1 MATLTIRTQDVKRDI
16 ARNPGST
23 CVQIADRLELPTL
36 LVRVALQ
43 ELRASGAI
51 KASGRTRGTT
61 YTLTGKRA

>member
-16 ARNPGST
+16 ARHPGST

-51 KASGRTRGTT
+51 EASGRTRGTT
-61 YTLTGKRA
+61 YKLTERRP